1 MAGFTHD
8 GLLEHRNG
16 TPAFDGYDV
25 QPQPNLAQAMPE
37 QPDPQTYVYK
47 LRPAK
52 FHNGRALTSED
63 VKWSYEK
70 YAAPETPGSNVWPW
84 FERVDTPDAQT
95 AIVKTKF
102 PFADATIAMVA
113 RYTATILAREH
124 EESPDHEKRLMG
136 TGPFLFVDY
145 TPPTGSRYK
154 RNPEYHR
161 QPYPYFDEIEFLGT
175 SDPEKKVVDF
185 SARKTHMTYWF
196 PPEPGERVKKA
207 RPDAQLWN
215 YTNGDGGLYMRV
227 DKPPFN
233 DKRVRQAFSMAVD
246 RKAYSEAITLGKGE
260 PDQALSQAGKFWA
273 FRKPSELGA
282 AAKYWNY
289 DVAEAKKLLAAA
301 GVSLPIQAT
310 MPHWNATVLGQ
321 PHVDTAI
328 LLQAQ
333 FRNAGIA
340 NIKDEE
346 QTFAQTVTTI
356 SAGNFDSM
364 FWFPNTLSYDPIVGL
379 NIRLRFWSPPE
390 GVKIPT
396 TNYGH
401 VNNPQLSELVDKQIG
416 QLVREERIKTFR
428 AIEDILAEEQYIIA
442 GCTNVR
448 YWFGDQAVVN
458 MQTPRDCYNGAI
470 AGPKYWWFK
479 DGKAPS

>member
-1 MAGFTHD
+1 
-8 GLLEHRNG
+8 
-16 TPAFDGYDV
+16 
-25 QPQPNLAQAMPE
+25 
-37 QPDPQTYVYK
+37 
-47 LRPAK
+47 
-52 FHNGRALTSED
+52 
-63 VKWSYEK
+63 
-70 YAAPETPGSNVWPW
+70 
-84 FERVDTPDAQT
+84 
-95 AIVKTKF
+95 
-102 PFADATIAMVA
+102 
-113 RYTATILAREH
+113 
-124 EESPDHEKRLMG
+124 
-136 TGPFLFVDY
+136 
-145 TPPTGSRYK
+145 
-154 RNPEYHR
+154 
-161 QPYPYFDEIEFLGT
+161 
-175 SDPEKKVVDF
+175 
-185 SARKTHMTYWF
+185 
-196 PPEPGERVKKA
+196 
-207 RPDAQLWN
+207 
-215 YTNGDGGLYMRV
+215 
-227 DKPPFN
+227 
-233 DKRVRQAFSMAVD
+233 
-246 RKAYSEAITLGKGE
+246 
-260 PDQALSQAGKFWA
+260 
-273 FRKPSELGA
+273 
-282 AAKYWNY
+282 
-289 DVAEAKKLLAAA
+289 
-301 GVSLPIQAT
+301 
-310 MPHWNATVLGQ
+310 VLGQ